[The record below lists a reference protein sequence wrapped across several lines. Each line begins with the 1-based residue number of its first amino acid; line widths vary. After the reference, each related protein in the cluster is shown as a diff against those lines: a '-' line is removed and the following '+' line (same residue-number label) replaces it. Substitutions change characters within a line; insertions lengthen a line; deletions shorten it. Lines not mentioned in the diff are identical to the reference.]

1 MGFVNTL
8 FNVAE
13 IGLELGQLAQL
24 QGIKEQH
31 TATLI
36 GQLSE
41 ARQKALI
48 EAAKN
53 ELFTIKQFASAAIKI
68 QDKNTKSAAGAIR
81 YSILRL
87 DDYGIRPD
95 IFPEL
100 RDKEYCMEVRQL
112 LKENESLLFGKLS
125 TEEEIEVTKITQIA
139 LRMPDYNYYVENFP
153 DVQEYR
159 SAQAL
164 IKQRKYKRQGGLN
177 AQLDN
182 SCFGSIAMY
191 IMLFGFGVL
200 PLIAL
205 TESFGSFL
213 LSAVICWGLVWLL
226 LKNKNKQ
233 KKLFDDYQTAKSK
246 ISTFSETVNIEYF
259 EQLENEFGSDY
270 ESVKNLQQQYNNQ
283 INEFFGGIEQTQE
296 LLG

>member
-24 QGIKEQH
+24 QSIKDQQ
-31 TATLI
+31 AAALI

-53 ELFTIKQFASAAIKI
+53 ELFNIKQFASAAIKI
-68 QDKNTKSAAGAIR
+68 QNKNTKSAAGAIR

-87 DDYGIRPD
+87 DDYGITPEV
-95 IFPEL
+95 FPEL

-112 LKENESLLFGKLS
+112 LKESESSLFSKLS
-125 TEEEIEVTKITQIA
+125 TEEEVEVTKITQSA
-139 LRMPDYNYYVENFP
+139 LRMPDYNYYVEHFP

-182 SCFGSIAMY
+182 SCFGSIALY
-191 IMLFGFGVL
+191 IMTFAFGVF
-200 PLIAL
+200 PLIVL
-205 TESFGSFL
+205 TEGFGSFL
-213 LSAVICWGLVWLL
+213 ISAVIGWGFVWLL
-226 LKNKNKQ
+226 WYSKNKQ
-233 KKLFDDYQTAKSK
+233 KKLFDEYQTAKSK
-246 ISTFSETVNIEYF
+246 ISTLSETVNMEYF
-259 EQLENEFGSDY
+259 EQLESEFGSNY
-270 ESVKNLQQQYNNQ
+270 ESVKNLQQQYKNQ
-283 INEFFGGIEQTQE
+283 INEFFGDIEQTQE
-296 LLG
+296 LLR